1 MVDRRN
7 LTIPINLAFLAV
19 LLAISVFVTDMPP
32 AQVAEKKMP
41 VPPADAMPAPPA
53 PSAET
58 PPSAGQPST
67 GQAFAGQ
74 AVRLSAL
81 SMPPLPEL
89 PVAAAESRNPPVEEI
104 QRQERPV
111 EPQPVPEPT
120 SLPVAELKVPSV
132 LGLPDP
138 LLSALARSE
147 PELPPIPPLVPASAD
162 MKPPVV
168 TPPAATPLQPLPMR
182 SPPARS
188 LQARSLQA
196 RLLPV
201 QPLPALESLQPSM
214 TPKTRPVAPKPDL
227 TPSAKAPR
235 GALPAS
241 ASDNIIPLRP
251 ATDKVPDRKRM
262 PGSTPPPVMPIEVA
276 TAARARPVTA
286 ATKPQDIRP
295 GAVDLQMAER
305 LMDSQ
310 DQALSLEFLW
320 PADRRSHSRIY
331 ANLTQC
337 LGVETGVID
346 RNRQVHLGAG
356 GGRSFNTAFHSPF
369 MRLVDQPVDPRER
382 RIIERLR
389 TGQHLDAGGGMAV
402 RVFRRAHDMRLLAA
416 LNRAF
421 GGLPLAGR
429 VTAEYEME
437 GNSLYL
443 VKLTLD
449 GRPYDGR
456 VRLGRDGCA

>member
-1 MVDRRN
+1 VVDRRN

-19 LLAISVFVTDMPP
+19 LLAVSVFVTDTPP
-32 AQVAEKKMP
+32 TQVAEKKMP
-41 VPPADAMPAPPA
+41 VPPADAMPAPPEH
-53 PSAET
+53 PAET
-58 PPSAGQPST
+58 PPSAGQS
-67 GQAFAGQ
+67 FAGQ
-74 AVRLSAL
+74 SFAGQVLRLGAL
-81 SMPPLPEL
+81 PMPPLPEL
-89 PVAAAESRNPPVEEI
+89 RVAAAESRKPPGEGI
-104 QRQERPV
+104 QRQESPV
-111 EPQPVPEPT
+111 EPRPVPQVTP
-120 SLPVAELKVPSV
+120 SPVAELKVPSV
-132 LGLPDP
+132 SARPDP
-138 LLSALARSE
+138 LPSAPARSE
-147 PELPPIPPLVPASAD
+147 PELAPITPLVPASAD
-162 MKPPVV
+162 LKPLAA
-168 TPPAATPLQPLPMR
+168 TRLAATPVQPLP
-182 SPPARS
+182 AR
-188 LQARSLQA
+188 QF
-196 RLLPV
+196 PV
-201 QPLPALESLQPSM
+201 QPLPALERPQPSM
-214 TPKTRPVAPKPDL
+214 TPKTRPLAPKSDL
-227 TPSAKAPR
+227 TPFAKAPR

-241 ASDNIIPLRP
+241 SGADIIPLRP
-251 ATDKVPDRKRM
+251 ATGKVPDQRRM
-262 PGSTPPPVMPIEVA
+262 PGSTPPPVMPIEVV
-276 TAARARPVTA
+276 TAVSARPATA

-305 LMDSQ
+305 LMGSQ
-310 DQALSLEFLW
+310 EQALSLEFLW

-346 RNRQVHLGAG
+346 RNRRVHLGAG
-356 GGRSFNTAFHSPF
+356 GGRSFNTALHSPF
-369 MRLVDQPVDPRER
+369 MRLVDQPVDPREN

-402 RVFRRAHDMRLLAA
+402 RVFRRAHDMRLLAS

-421 GGLPLAGR
+421 GGLPSAGR